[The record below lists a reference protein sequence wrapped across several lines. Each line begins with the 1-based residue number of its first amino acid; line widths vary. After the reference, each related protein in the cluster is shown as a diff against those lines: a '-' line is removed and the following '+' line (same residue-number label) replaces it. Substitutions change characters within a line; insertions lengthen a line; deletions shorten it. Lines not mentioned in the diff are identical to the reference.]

1 VFVIIDVRPGVEGI
15 PTTAYQAIEE
25 VETEGKEIQ
34 KVFKHIMCSI
44 EAEEAEEVGVE
55 HLLRDI
61 NDPSTSNL
69 ALEIKQKVNGLKGLL
84 TRLQDIKGYLDKV
97 VSAKLP
103 VNNQIIYNV
112 QNILNL
118 LPNLHLEELVNA
130 LLVKTNDLHLVMY
143 VSSLVRS
150 ILALHDLLNN
160 KLKYKDLDAIL
171 DQDAT
176 MEMNKKDK
184 KEVEKETPV
193 NSSNPESD
201 MNSPTKESK
210 KEN

>member
-84 TRLQDIKGYLDKV
+84 TRLQDIKAYLDKV
-97 VSAKLP
+97 VSGKLP

-193 NSSNPESD
+193 NNSNPESD

>member
-84 TRLQDIKGYLDKV
+84 TRLQDIKAYLDKV
-97 VSAKLP
+97 VSGKLP